1 MASFNYRTRQGDR
14 WDLIAYKMYGSIS
27 GMDTLI
33 QANPSVP
40 LDPVLPDGTILTI
53 PIIDN
58 ATSGVITTNLPP
70 WKQ

>member
-1 MASFNYRTRQGDR
+1 
-14 WDLIAYKMYGSIS
+14 
-27 GMDTLI
+27 
-33 QANPSVP
+33 VP